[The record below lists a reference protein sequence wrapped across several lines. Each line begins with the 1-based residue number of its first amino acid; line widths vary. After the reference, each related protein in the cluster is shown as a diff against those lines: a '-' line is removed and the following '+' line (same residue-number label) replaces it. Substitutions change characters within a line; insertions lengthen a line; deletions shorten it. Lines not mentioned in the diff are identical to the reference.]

1 MIKIVSMDKEDR
13 RFVFDTAALKLKI
26 HPAIIEKDFWICY
39 ILDYL
44 FTKSPYKNCF
54 TFKGGTSLSKA
65 FDVITRMS
73 EDIDLILD
81 WQILGVS
88 RNEPLEERSK
98 RQQEIYNDNLNNLA
112 KHFIGH
118 ELYFDLLKGFKNID
132 ELKIEIVEDEQLINI
147 YYPKTYDTNIAGILP
162 CVRLEI
168 GPLAAWAPANI
179 KEIRPFVWD
188 AIPNFVI
195 EGTFVRTVAIERTF
209 WEKITIL
216 HREANRPNNKKM
228 PKRYARHY
236 YDVYQIFKSKYIG
249 QILFSKEILYKVT
262 EFKIKFYNDNWAKYS
277 DVLNGNV
284 KLVPPD
290 YRLEELIEDYNS
302 MKEMISGNIPTF
314 SNIIAALKELEAI
327 INL

>member
-1 MIKIVSMDKEDR
+1 M
-13 RFVFDTAALKLKI
+13 
-26 HPAIIEKDFWICY
+26 
-39 ILDYL
+39 
-44 FTKSPYKNCF
+44 
-54 TFKGGTSLSKA
+54 
-65 FDVITRMS
+65 
-73 EDIDLILD
+73 ILD

-112 KHFIGH
+112 KHFIGN